1 MSNKTLNT
9 ETETLL
15 VGEAIARNLRP
26 GIFVSLKG
34 DLGAGKTCLARGI
47 LRGLGHTGRVKSPTY
62 PLVEIYHFENLTVY
76 HFDFYRIEDEE
87 EAYDF
92 GYEEYLFSGQ
102 ICLVEWP
109 EKISNLLPQ
118 KFGLIEI
125 AEHEGKR
132 SIHFTPTTTILP

>member
-1 MSNKTLNT
+1 MKWVVEKEEELINVAKHVVASID
-9 ETETLL
+9 ET
-15 VGEAIARNLRP
+15 VIV
-26 GIFVSLKG
+26 FKG
-34 DLGAGKTCLARGI
+34 HMGAGKTTFIKTICK
-47 LRGLGHTGRVKSPTY
+47 VMDVEDEVNSPTFSIVNEY
-62 PLVEIYHFENLTVY
+62 FSPVKQEVF
-76 HFDFYRIEDEE
+76 HFDFYRLESEE

-92 GYEEYLFSGQ
+92 GYEDYLFSGN

-132 SIHFTPTTTILP
+132 TIHFTPTTTILP

>member
-1 MSNKTLNT
+1 MKWEVQS
-9 ETETLL
+9 EEEL
-15 VGEAIARNLRP
+15 VGIAQQVVAGHQEPVIL
-26 GIFVSLKG
+26 FKG
-34 DLGAGKTCLARGI
+34 EMGAGKTTFIKTICKALDI
-47 LRGLGHTGRVKSPTY
+47 EDEVSSPTFSI
-62 PLVEIYHFENLTVY
+62 VNEYHSAVQGQVF

>member
-1 MSNKTLNT
+1 MKWEVQS
-9 ETETLL
+9 EEEL
-15 VGEAIARNLRP
+15 VKIGQQVVASHQESVIL
-26 GIFVSLKG
+26 FKG
-34 DLGAGKTCLARGI
+34 KMGAGKTTFIKSICKALNVEDEI
-47 LRGLGHTGRVKSPTY
+47 SSPTFSI
-62 PLVEIYHFENLTVY
+62 VNEYHSAERGKVF

-132 SIHFTPTTTILP
+132 TIHFTPTTTILP

>member
-1 MSNKTLNT
+1 MKWEVQS
-9 ETETLL
+9 EEEL
-15 VGEAIARNLRP
+15 VKIGQQVVATNHEPVIL
-26 GIFVSLKG
+26 FKG
-34 DLGAGKTCLARGI
+34 KMGAGKTTFIKSICKALNVEDEI
-47 LRGLGHTGRVKSPTY
+47 SSPTFSI
-62 PLVEIYHFENLTVY
+62 VNEYHSNERGKVF

-132 SIHFTPTTTILP
+132 TIHFTPTTTILP